1 MKWFIKLKKA
11 VKIIRKRKNIE
22 KQIENKRKQLFFDK
36 WSLKLQDIK
45 LYQQLL

>member
-11 VKIIRKRKNIE
+11 VKILRKRKNIE

-36 WSLKLQDIK
+36 WNLKLQDIK
-45 LYQQLL
+45 LYN